1 MRSTLFVV
9 PYFLFWY
16 LIFSNYSATT
26 LEWLQSTQG
35 LAAAAWL
42 LKDPELAL
50 QLLVDRSPTLS
61 LFLLISAAIMPLFI
75 LFSANNQIASDRARG
90 AFRFILTRATRH
102 ELYLSRFLSSFLIV
116 MTCLLLATV
125 WAFIIAI
132 LNEEAEPARLLIFA
146 SETLLL
152 LVFYAMP
159 FVAFMSMTSALSL
172 SAIGNLFMALM
183 LYTGMIFIVLWLYSD
198 FNLIEYL
205 LPSSMRALL
214 FDINATNIVSAISGL
229 VIYTAIYYSAGWLV
243 FKTRDI

>member
-16 LIFSNYSATT
+16 LVFSNYSATT

-35 LAAAAWL
+35 LVAAAWL
-42 LKDPELAL
+42 LKDQELAL

-61 LFLLISAAIMPLFI
+61 LFLLISAAIMPMFI

-102 ELYLSRFLSSFLIV
+102 ELYLSRFLSSYLIV
-116 MTCLLLATV
+116 ATCVLLATT
-125 WAFIIAI
+125 WAFIIA
-132 LNEEAEPARLLIFA
+132 LANEEAELARLVMFA

-152 LVFYAMP
+152 LVFYALP
-159 FVAFMSMTSALSL
+159 FVAFMSMTSALSR
-172 SAIGNLFMALM
+172 SAIGNLFVAFM
-183 LYTGMIFIVLWLYSD
+183 LYTGLIFIVLWLHSD
-198 FNLIEYL
+198 FNQIEYL
-205 LPSSMRALL
+205 LPSSMRTFL
-214 FDINATNIVSAISGL
+214 FDINVTNIITAISGL
-229 VIYTAIYYSAGWLV
+229 VVYTAIYYSAGWII